1 MNREIKFRGRR
12 VDNGEWVYG
21 WVYRLDHADH
31 SERAFIIPFHAS
43 ALYSYE
49 VDPKTVGQLTG
60 LKDRNGKDIYEG
72 DIVKDEHGIGEV
84 EWVQEHCSHLIFSR
98 NPSIYHHIE
107 SDGVLK
113 FTEVIGN
120 IYEHPHLL
128 GEKASE

>member
-1 MNREIKFRGRR
+1 MREIKFRVWDEAERIMYEFDFREYMNSIGSRQ
-12 VDNGEWVYG
+12 DELCPTLS
-21 WVYRLDHADH
+21 LDHVMQ
-31 SERAFIIPFHAS
+31 
-43 ALYSYE
+43 Y
-49 VDPKTVGQLTG
+49 TG
-60 LKDRNGKDIYEG
+60 LNDRNGKKIYEG

-84 EWVQEHCSHLIFSR
+84 EWVQEHCSYLIFSR

-128 GEKASE
+128 ERRESE